1 LEQARS
7 NRQWTERARRLA
19 RNIGDETAL
28 ANLVQYADELE
39 EATRD
44 LEERACA
51 LAETIATS

>member
-19 RNIGDETAL
+19 KNIGGETAL
-28 ANLVQYADELE
+28 ANSVDERE